1 MEHVKGKRKKKK
13 LWSPRAPVYLEETEK
28 TERLAA
34 TAR

>member
-1 MEHVKGKRKKKK
+1 VKGNRKKNA
-13 LWSPRAPVYLEETEK
+13 WSPRAPVYLEETEK